1 MATCNVQHR
10 EYDTRHHNLP
20 SSSAQDAANLD
31 ELKTA
36 FQRFFKICEGIKR
49 ILMTRTRGT
58 KGTGQ
63 TSHGLD
69 CGMNGGTETSTL
81 GSSRK

>member
-1 MATCNVQHR
+1 M
-10 EYDTRHHNLP
+10 LP
-20 SSSAQDAANLD
+20 IWTNSV
-31 ELKTA
+31 
-36 FQRFFKICEGIKR
+36 FPRFFKIGEGTER
-49 ILMTRTRGT
+49 ILATRMRET

-81 GSSRK
+81 GSSWK